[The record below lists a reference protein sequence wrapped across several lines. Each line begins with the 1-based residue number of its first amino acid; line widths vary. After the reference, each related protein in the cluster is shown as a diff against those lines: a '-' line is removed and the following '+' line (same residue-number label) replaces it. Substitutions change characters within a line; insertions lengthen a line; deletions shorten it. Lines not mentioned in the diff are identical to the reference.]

1 MANSIPTFNGKLR
14 NHRLDVPKCIDR
26 CSGIT
31 IFGRNLKSF
40 VFSTDAAT
48 ICNINADGVIAV
60 YPFTPQPR
68 IVHATITVADMPV
81 FVGVGGGFTSGER
94 SVQQAVEAE
103 NQGCYG
109 VLLNAPVPP
118 EVIGLIKQHVDIPV
132 VCTIVSIK
140 QDIDERI
147 AAGADILNVSAAS
160 KTPEVVAA
168 IRKKYPNIAII
179 ATGGPTEESINA
191 TIDAGANVIT
201 YAPPGNGGLL
211 KDIRESHRHRF
222 GSFPLDSFRL
232 VCFGFD
238 LLFGFIRMFRFAY
251 RMLSKCLNRAP
262 FSVCTKGNSTV
273 T

>member
-26 CSGIT
+26 CGGIT
-31 IFGRNLKSF
+31 IFGRNMKSF
-40 VFSTDAAT
+40 VLSTDAAT

-160 KTPEVVAA
+160 RTPEVVAA
-168 IRKKYPNIAII
+168 IRKKYPDIAII

-191 TIDAGANVIT
+191 TIDAGANAIT
-201 YAPPGNGGLL
+201 YTPPSNGELL
-211 KDIRESHRHRF
+211 KDIMQSHRHRY
-222 GSFPLDSFRL
+222 GHS
-232 VCFGFD
+232 
-238 LLFGFIRMFRFAY
+238 
-251 RMLSKCLNRAP
+251 
-262 FSVCTKGNSTV
+262 
-273 T
+273 

>member
-1 MANSIPTFNGKLR
+1 MNTPVFNGQLR
-14 NHRLDVPKCIDR
+14 NHRLDVPKCIER

-31 IFGRNLKSF
+31 IFGRTMKSF

-68 IVHATITVADMPV
+68 IVQATITVADMPV

-94 SVQQAVEAE
+94 SMQQAIEAE

-132 VCTIVSIK
+132 VCTIVSAE

-147 AAGADILNVSAAS
+147 AAGADILNVSAAGR
-160 KTPEVVAA
+160 TPEVVAM
-168 IRKKYPNIAII
+168 IRKKYPDIAIM
-179 ATGGPTEESINA
+179 ATGGPTDESINK
-191 TIDAGANVIT
+191 TIDAGANAIT
-201 YAPPGNGGLL
+201 YTPPFNGELL
-211 KDIRESHRHRF
+211 KGIMQSHRHR
-222 GSFPLDSFRL
+222 
-232 VCFGFD
+232 
-238 LLFGFIRMFRFAY
+238 Y
-251 RMLSKCLNRAP
+251 
-262 FSVCTKGNSTV
+262 GNK
-273 T
+273 

>member
-48 ICNINADGVIAV
+48 ICNISADGVIAV

-160 KTPEVVAA
+160 KTAEVVAA
-168 IRKKYPNIAII
+168 IRKKYPDIAII

-191 TIDAGANVIT
+191 TIDAGANAIT
-201 YAPPGNGGLL
+201 YTPPSNGELL
-211 KDIRESHRHRF
+211 KDIMQSHRHRY
-222 GSFPLDSFRL
+222 GHS
-232 VCFGFD
+232 
-238 LLFGFIRMFRFAY
+238 
-251 RMLSKCLNRAP
+251 
-262 FSVCTKGNSTV
+262 
-273 T
+273 

>member
-1 MANSIPTFNGKLR
+1 MANTPTFNGQLR
-14 NHRLDVPKCIDR
+14 SHRLDVPKCIER

-31 IFGRNLKSF
+31 IFGRTMKSF

-68 IVHATITVADMPV
+68 IVQATITVADMPV

-94 SVQQAVEAE
+94 SMQQAIEAE

-132 VCTIVSIK
+132 VCTIVSAQ

-160 KTPEVVAA
+160 KTPEVVAM
-168 IRKKYPNIAII
+168 IRKKYPDLAIM
-179 ATGGPTEESINA
+179 ATGGPTDESINA
-191 TIDAGANVIT
+191 TIDAGANAIT
-201 YAPPGNGGLL
+201 YTPPSNGELL
-211 KDIRESHRHRF
+211 KGIMQSHRHRY
-222 GSFPLDSFRL
+222 DN
-232 VCFGFD
+232 
-238 LLFGFIRMFRFAY
+238 
-251 RMLSKCLNRAP
+251 K
-262 FSVCTKGNSTV
+262 
-273 T
+273 

>member
-26 CSGIT
+26 CGGIT
-31 IFGRNLKSF
+31 IFGRNMKSF

-160 KTPEVVAA
+160 RTPEVVAV
-168 IRKKYPNIAII
+168 IRKKYPDIAII

-191 TIDAGANVIT
+191 TIDAGANAIT
-201 YAPPGNGGLL
+201 YTPPSNGELL
-211 KDIRESHRHRF
+211 KDIMQSHRHRY
-222 GSFPLDSFRL
+222 GHS
-232 VCFGFD
+232 
-238 LLFGFIRMFRFAY
+238 
-251 RMLSKCLNRAP
+251 
-262 FSVCTKGNSTV
+262 
-273 T
+273 

>member
-103 NQGCYG
+103 NQCCYG

-168 IRKKYPNIAII
+168 IRKKYPDIAII

-191 TIDAGANVIT
+191 TIDAGANAIT
-201 YAPPGNGGLL
+201 YTPPSNGELL
-211 KDIRESHRHRF
+211 KDIMQSHRHRY
-222 GSFPLDSFRL
+222 GHS
-232 VCFGFD
+232 
-238 LLFGFIRMFRFAY
+238 
-251 RMLSKCLNRAP
+251 
-262 FSVCTKGNSTV
+262 
-273 T
+273 

>member
-1 MANSIPTFNGKLR
+1 MANTPTFNGKLR
-14 NHRLDVPKCIDR
+14 NHRLDVPACISR

-31 IFGRNLKSF
+31 IFGRTMKSF

-68 IVHATITVADMPV
+68 IVQATITVADMPV

-94 SVQQAVEAE
+94 SMQQAVEAE

-118 EVIGLIKQHVDIPV
+118 DVIGLIKKHVDIPV
-132 VCTIVSIK
+132 VCTIVSAE

-160 KTPEVVAA
+160 KTPEVVAM
-168 IRKKYPNIAII
+168 IRKKYPDIAIM
-179 ATGGPTEESINA
+179 ATGGPNDASINA
-191 TIDAGANVIT
+191 TIDAGANAIT
-201 YAPPGNGGLL
+201 YTPPSNGELL
-211 KDIRESHRHRF
+211 KGIMQSHRHR
-222 GSFPLDSFRL
+222 
-232 VCFGFD
+232 
-238 LLFGFIRMFRFAY
+238 Y
-251 RMLSKCLNRAP
+251 
-262 FSVCTKGNSTV
+262 GNI
-273 T
+273 

>member
-1 MANSIPTFNGKLR
+1 MANTPTFNGQLR
-14 NHRLDVPKCIDR
+14 SHRLDVPKCIER

-31 IFGRNLKSF
+31 IFGRTMKSF

-68 IVHATITVADMPV
+68 IVQATITVADMPV

-94 SVQQAVEAE
+94 SMQQAIEAE

-132 VCTIVSIK
+132 VCTIVSAQ

-147 AAGADILNVSAAS
+147 AAGADIINVSAAS
-160 KTPEVVAA
+160 KTPEVVAM
-168 IRKKYPNIAII
+168 IRKKYPDLAIM
-179 ATGGPTEESINA
+179 ATGGPTDESINA
-191 TIDAGANVIT
+191 TIDAGANAIT
-201 YAPPGNGGLL
+201 YTPPSNGELL
-211 KDIRESHRHRF
+211 KGIMQSHRHRY
-222 GSFPLDSFRL
+222 DN
-232 VCFGFD
+232 
-238 LLFGFIRMFRFAY
+238 
-251 RMLSKCLNRAP
+251 K
-262 FSVCTKGNSTV
+262 
-273 T
+273 

>member
-26 CSGIT
+26 CGGIT
-31 IFGRNLKSF
+31 IFGRNMKSF

-160 KTPEVVAA
+160 KTPEVVAL
-168 IRKKYPNIAII
+168 IRKKYPDIAII

-191 TIDAGANVIT
+191 TIDAGANAIT
-201 YAPPGNGGLL
+201 YTPPSNGELL
-211 KDIRESHRHRF
+211 KDIMQSHRHRY
-222 GSFPLDSFRL
+222 GHS
-232 VCFGFD
+232 
-238 LLFGFIRMFRFAY
+238 
-251 RMLSKCLNRAP
+251 
-262 FSVCTKGNSTV
+262 
-273 T
+273 

>member
-1 MANSIPTFNGKLR
+1 MANTPTFNGQLR
-14 NHRLDVPKCIDR
+14 SHRLDVPKCIER

-31 IFGRNLKSF
+31 IFGRTMKSF

-68 IVHATITVADMPV
+68 IVQATITVADMPV

-94 SVQQAVEAE
+94 SMQQAIEAE

-132 VCTIVSIK
+132 VCTIVSAQ

-147 AAGADILNVSAAS
+147 AAGAVILNASAAS
-160 KTPEVVAA
+160 KTPEVVAM
-168 IRKKYPNIAII
+168 IRKKYPDLAIM
-179 ATGGPTEESINA
+179 ATGGPTDESINA
-191 TIDAGANVIT
+191 TIDAGANAIT
-201 YAPPGNGGLL
+201 YTPPSNGELL
-211 KDIRESHRHRF
+211 KGIMQSHRHRY
-222 GSFPLDSFRL
+222 DN
-232 VCFGFD
+232 
-238 LLFGFIRMFRFAY
+238 
-251 RMLSKCLNRAP
+251 K
-262 FSVCTKGNSTV
+262 
-273 T
+273 

>member
-94 SVQQAVEAE
+94 SVQQAGEAE

-168 IRKKYPNIAII
+168 IRKKYPDIAII

-191 TIDAGANVIT
+191 TIDAGANAIT
-201 YAPPGNGGLL
+201 YTPPSNGELL
-211 KDIRESHRHRF
+211 KDIMQSHRHRY
-222 GSFPLDSFRL
+222 GHS
-232 VCFGFD
+232 
-238 LLFGFIRMFRFAY
+238 
-251 RMLSKCLNRAP
+251 
-262 FSVCTKGNSTV
+262 
-273 T
+273 

>member
-40 VFSTDAAT
+40 VFSTDPAPL
-48 ICNINADGVIAV
+48 CNINADGVIAV

-191 TIDAGANVIT
+191 TIDAGANAIT
-201 YAPPGNGGLL
+201 YTPPSNGELL
-211 KDIRESHRHRF
+211 KDIMQSHRHRY
-222 GSFPLDSFRL
+222 GHS
-232 VCFGFD
+232 
-238 LLFGFIRMFRFAY
+238 
-251 RMLSKCLNRAP
+251 
-262 FSVCTKGNSTV
+262 
-273 T
+273 

>member
-1 MANSIPTFNGKLR
+1 MANTPTFNGQLR
-14 NHRLDVPKCIDR
+14 SHRLDVPKCIER

-31 IFGRNLKSF
+31 IFGRTMKSF

-68 IVHATITVADMPV
+68 IVQATITVADMPV

-94 SVQQAVEAE
+94 SMQQAIEAE

-132 VCTIVSIK
+132 VCTIVSAQ

-147 AAGADILNVSAAS
+147 AAGADILNVSAAGR
-160 KTPEVVAA
+160 TPEVVAI
-168 IRKKYPNIAII
+168 IRKKYPDIAIM
-179 ATGGPTEESINA
+179 ATGGPTDESINA
-191 TIDAGANVIT
+191 TIDAGANAIT
-201 YAPPGNGGLL
+201 YTPPSNGELL
-211 KDIRESHRHRF
+211 KGIMQSHRHRY
-222 GSFPLDSFRL
+222 DN
-232 VCFGFD
+232 
-238 LLFGFIRMFRFAY
+238 
-251 RMLSKCLNRAP
+251 K
-262 FSVCTKGNSTV
+262 
-273 T
+273 